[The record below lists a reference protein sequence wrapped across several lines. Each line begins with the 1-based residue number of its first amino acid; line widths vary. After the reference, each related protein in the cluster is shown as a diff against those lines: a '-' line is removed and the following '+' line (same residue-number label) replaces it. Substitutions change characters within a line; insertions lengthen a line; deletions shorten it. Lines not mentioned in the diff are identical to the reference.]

1 MPARRKLG
9 YFFLCLT
16 LLGLVLALQ
25 DGGFYWL
32 LVTLASALTLW
43 ATGSGSGGAGSAG
56 KDSAQK

>member
-16 LLGLVLALQ
+16 LLGLVLALR

-43 ATGSGSGGAGSAG
+43 ATGSGR
-56 KDSAQK
+56 DSAQK